1 MSSLRTALRM
11 DHGRRGCHRQNAP
24 RDVQCRH
31 GMTDSI
37 KDRFTKFLFYVLIIV
52 TGYLTYRVLSPF
64 LAPLAWAAVFAMMFQ
79 GVHREL
85 TARFGA
91 NRSALLTTLLT
102 AVLIVAPG
110 ALLVSVLAREIP
122 QVVAYLQEVS
132 VTAPD
137 RIERIWEVVRARV
150 PMELP
155 PDPMAL
161 IRDGIQRVLSVVA
174 PAAGGVLADLLATL
188 GSLFVMLFSMFFLL
202 RDGDRLGR
210 QIRDILPLPERQSEQ
225 LITETRDLVIASVG
239 AGLIVAAAQGVIAG
253 VAFLFLGFNGPV
265 MWGVATGV
273 LLARAGC
280 WLGAGVGT
288 GNALASGDRR
298 SRPCRHPAHRWRR
311 RCRDG
316 GQRAA
321 AAAAER
327 PDIGER
333 PRGVPGPAWRRLGV
347 RLHRAGARA
356 DHPRD
361 RREPARRVYPPRS
374 ADHRAGGAD
383 GPKVLP

>member
-1 MSSLRTALRM
+1 
-11 DHGRRGCHRQNAP
+11 
-24 RDVQCRH
+24 
-31 GMTDSI
+31 MTESI
-37 KDRFTKFLFYVLIIV
+37 KDRFSKFLFYVLIIV

-122 QVVAYLQEVS
+122 EVVAYLQEVS

-137 RIERIWEVVRARV
+137 RIERIWEIVRARV
-150 PMELP
+150 PVDLP

-202 RDGDRLGR
+202 RDGDRLGH
-210 QIRDILPLPERQSEQ
+210 QIRNILPLPERQSEQ

-253 VAFLFLGFNGPV
+253 VAFFFLGFNGPV
-265 MWGVATGV
+265 MWGVATGFCSLV
-273 LLARAGC
+273 PVVGSALVWVPATLWLLAIGEVGRAVILLIVGVV
-280 WLGAGVGT
+280 GVGMVDNVLRPLLLSGRT
-288 GNALASGDRR
+288 SASGLVVFLGLL
-298 SRPCRHPAHRWRR
+298 
-311 RCRDG
+311 G
-316 GQRAA
+316 GVSAFGFIGLVLGPIILVTA
-321 AAAAER
+321 GSLLDAFTR
-327 PDIGER
+327 PD
-333 PRGVPGPAWRRLGV
+333 
-347 RLHRAGARA
+347 
-356 DHPRD
+356 
-361 RREPARRVYPPRS
+361 PPIIMPEE
-374 ADHRAGGAD
+374 AE